1 MKAFK
6 QKLFHILESREQ
18 NNPAGKIFDI
28 VLVAI
33 VVVNLLFMVLGT
45 FPQFHHWEGLFF
57 ITESVSVAIF
67 TVEYILRVWVS
78 DLLSPH
84 LSPAKARLRYIFSFM
99 SLIDLLAILPFY
111 LPFILHI
118 DLRALHACRVIWLL
132 RIFEL
137 ERYIH
142 ALESVVKVLK
152 SKAHQLI
159 TTVGLFLLGIFI
171 LSFIL
176 YNVENRVQP
185 EVFSNAFSGIWCVL
199 STLIDTGEGIY
210 PVTIMGKILAA
221 LIAAMSIG
229 LIAVPTG
236 IISAGFMEHSHAERK
251 EKHFCPHC
259 GESLHD

>member
-1 MKAFK
+1 MQEWK
-6 QKLFHILESREQ
+6 QKVFHVLESREK
-18 NNPAGKIFDI
+18 NNPAGKIFDSIIIII
-28 VLVAI
+28 VFINLV
-33 VVVNLLFMVLGT
+33 FMVLGT
-45 FPQFHHWEGLFF
+45 FDRFDTWEGVFLVTEILS
-57 ITESVSVAIF
+57 ITIF
-67 TVEYILRVWVS
+67 TVEYLLRLWVS

-84 LSPAKARLRYIFSFM
+84 LTPGKARLRFVFSFM
-99 SLIDLLAILPFY
+99 SLVDLLAILPFY

-118 DLRALHACRVIWLL
+118 DLRALHACRIIWIL

-137 ERYIH
+137 ERYIT
-142 ALESVVKVLK
+142 ALETVVKVLK

-159 TTVGLFLLGIFI
+159 TTLSLFLLGIFI
-171 LSFIL
+171 LSFVL
-176 YNVENRVQP
+176 YNFENRVQP

-210 PVTIMGKILAA
+210 PVTVMGKILAA

-236 IISAGFMEHSHAERK
+236 IISAGFVEHAHAERK

-259 GESLHD
+259 GESLYD